1 MSKLTVGDVVEVVGR
16 AAPWAKAAGWDPV
29 GLQLG
34 DAAGTA
40 GRVAVCHEVTETVVA
55 AIEADPVDLLV
66 TYHPLL
72 FKPVNRLVA
81 GRSPVGRAYRLLRA
95 GTSLAV
101 AHTNYDAAP
110 GGTADA
116 LAAAL
121 GLEDIT
127 GFGPLDSAPSVKI
140 VTMVPEAQVDRVAD
154 AMARAGA
161 GRIGNYRA
169 CSYRTEGV
177 GTFEP
182 DSWAQ
187 PAVGK
192 TGELNREPEI
202 RLEMVAP
209 RSAEAAVV
217 AAILEIHPYEEPA
230 YDVLDRRGND
240 GMIGRVGRPPG
251 GTTAR
256 SFAQLVA
263 ATLGGDIRM
272 SWAGADFNLVGVVP
286 GAGAA
291 FIDAAAGAGVKALVT
306 GDVSHHQARRAVD
319 LGVGIIDPGHARTER
334 PGVAGLFNLVAD
346 AVPGAIDLTGIDPS
360 PWEGVR

>member
-1 MSKLTVGDVVEVVGR
+1 MSKLTVGDVVELIGR

-34 DAAGTA
+34 DPAGSA
-40 GRVAVCHEVTETVVA
+40 SRIAVCHEVTETVVA

-72 FKPVNRLVA
+72 FKPINRLVA

-116 LAAAL
+116 LAGVL
-121 GLEDIT
+121 GLEDTI
-127 GFGPLDSAPSVKI
+127 GFGPLGSADSIKI
-140 VTMVPEAQVDRVAD
+140 VTMVPEADVDRVAD

-161 GRIGNYRA
+161 GRIGNYRS

-187 PAVGK
+187 PT
-192 TGELNREPEI
+192 TGEAGRLNKEAEI

-209 RSAEAAVV
+209 RTAEAAVV
-217 AAILEIHPYEEPA
+217 AAVLEIHPYEEPA
-230 YDVLDRRGND
+230 YDIFDRRGSD

-251 GTTAR
+251 GTTVR

-263 ATLGGDIRM
+263 SALGGDLRL

-286 GAGAA
+286 GAGAE
-291 FIDAAAGAGVKALVT
+291 FIDAAAAAGVQALVT
-306 GDVSHHQARRAVD
+306 GDVNHHHARRAID
-319 LGVGIIDPGHARTER
+319 LGISIIDPGHARTER
-334 PGVAGLFNLVAD
+334 PGVAALFNLIAE
-346 AVPGAIDLTGIDPS
+346 AVSGTIDLTGIDPS
-360 PWEGVR
+360 PWEGIR